1 MSVEFGKHTPFVLI
15 ARIKIKPD
23 CVDEYLTL
31 AEQTDKLVND
41 TEPGMLHHTF
51 DSDPDD
57 PDKFVWSEVYANDQ
71 AFIDHLNN
79 PCVGTYLE
87 KHADLALSFEVEI
100 FGTLSE
106 DTKDRISTLNL
117 PVKYYESHYGFSR
130 CEKDHKIIKFIKNF
144 VNWLI

>member
-1 MSVEFGKHTPFVLI
+1 MSAEFGEHTPFVLI

-31 AEQTDKLVND
+31 AEQTDKLVNE

-57 PDKFVWSEVYANDQ
+57 FDKFVWSEVYANDQ

-100 FGTLSE
+100 FGTE
-106 DTKDRISTLNL
+106 IVISFI
-117 PVKYYESHYGFSR
+117 PASVKISS
-130 CEKDHKIIKFIKNF
+130 IIKTYSPPLL
-144 VNWLI
+144 VER